1 MKSLLQ
7 AFNSSFEQQK
17 KDAVNLYIGK
27 AKSPY
32 VMNTK
37 RKKKNKQ
44 RLGNKWDTTEFTNI
58 YIMRIPKKR
67 RETGNNLSNLI
78 RLVFFFKGLLKLV
91 YHRKMFLDNF

>member
-37 RKKKNKQ
+37 KEEEKQ
-44 RLGNKWDTTEFTNI
+44 TETW
-58 YIMRIPKKR
+58 K
-67 RETGNNLSNLI
+67 
-78 RLVFFFKGLLKLV
+78 
-91 YHRKMFLDNF
+91 

>member
-67 RETGNNLSNLI
+67 RETGNNLSNLM
-78 RLVFFFKGLLKLV
+78 RRKSTRSTNNEFQGL
-91 YHRKMFLDNF
+91 